1 MKVAL
6 GFGVITRV
14 AFTRIMNKIETE
26 TEQDNNFG
34 HRAIS
39 EFFASSLTSILGNA
53 LNIALTK
60 HMSCYH

>member
-14 AFTRIMNKIETE
+14 AFTGIMNKIETE
-26 TEQDNNFG
+26 TEQGNNFG

-39 EFFASSLTSILGNA
+39 EFFTSPLTSILGNA
-53 LNIALTK
+53 PNIALTK